1 MAAKPAVKKAN
12 PFGKPDT
19 KKNEAA
25 ERKIAPSPKQY
36 AELER
41 KFENVKKGKKS

>member
-1 MAAKPAVKKAN
+1 MATKKAN

-25 ERKIAPSPKQY
+25 ERKMAPNPKQY
-36 AELER
+36 AAMEK
-41 KFENVKKGKKS
+41 KFEKGRHPAKKGK

>member
-1 MAAKPAVKKAN
+1 MASKPAAKKAN

-25 ERKIAPSPKQY
+25 ERKMAPNPKQY
-36 AELER
+36 AAMER
-41 KFENVKKGKKS
+41 KFEGKKGGKS